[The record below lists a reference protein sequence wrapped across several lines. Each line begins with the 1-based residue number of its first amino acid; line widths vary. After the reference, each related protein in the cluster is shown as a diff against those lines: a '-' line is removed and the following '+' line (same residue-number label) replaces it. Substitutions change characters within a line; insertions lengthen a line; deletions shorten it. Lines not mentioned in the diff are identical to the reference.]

1 MRPLLQWSQAFQ
13 RILLTLRRL
22 DRSRSQRIVWLLEE
36 CKDLD
41 YGIQIYKRQ
50 PNRLAPSTLKE
61 IHPLGKSPVIS
72 VESSATAKPLVLA
85 ESGAISEYLC
95 DYFAKHLVPK
105 RYQEGKEGQVG
116 GETEQWLRYR
126 FYM

>member
-1 MRPLLQWSQAFQ
+1 M
-13 RILLTLRRL
+13 
-22 DRSRSQRIVWLLEE
+22 
-36 CKDLD
+36 D
-41 YGIQIYKRQ
+41 YDINIYKRQ
-50 PNRLAPSTLKE
+50 SNKLAPPALKE
-61 IHPLGKSPVIS
+61 VHPLGKSPLITVAS
-72 VESSATAKPLVLA
+72 TTNAKPLVLA
-85 ESGAISEYLC
+85 ESAAIIEYLC